1 MRRTYLTNPSS
12 FHIIIL
18 FTLSSFFFGINQT
31 SASQMGWSIHCS
43 NSDEW
48 KLVSGDGSFTKSQDR
63 FTAFAISNTTAT
75 WRLTTEPIWIYKFS
89 ELKLRYRFNGASN
102 LNQPVLW
109 LQPGSIGPVTPGANN
124 LENPLARSG
133 AMPLSI
139 PPGQINGQ
147 IHEFSVKVHP
157 TIKTD
162 QIDQI
167 TVTLQSL
174 NQPVSLEIFELSFI
188 NPDLQSD
195 AIISLDNLTPLP
207 DSRFD
212 QVISPLILDHADTPL
227 SLLTDNHSSPPE
239 RVQCAAIP
247 FQMPQSNTIH
257 ATDLSQ
263 RGAIEL
269 DINQSCSEI
278 FLLMSCD
285 LVGTDDGFGF
295 SPRTKIIEPERLI
308 VQLEYDDGA
317 IDHAFPYNLNYSG
330 FVVNAS
336 QVCSYVIPC
345 HAQKTLQQL
354 RIVDMMSYG
363 RVILLAA
370 SINAGAKQL
379 ATIPHVR
386 YPKSLPSPAISQI
399 PISASIVVQDNRY
412 IKIDNH
418 AYRME
423 IDARSGCRIT
433 SLYHK
438 IAQKEMLSQP
448 SALFALQAGG
458 LTISPDQLHFETFN
472 ASSDNL
478 ELVYSIKTEGG
489 QLGARVNLKSIT
501 ASESALSCIIENHSY
516 NAQSIR
522 LRFPD
527 LQGLKISPDPDDD
540 FYLYPRKRAAWS
552 NQPVKL
558 GSEHSGEFPLQFMD
572 LYSESLACGI
582 ALHSRDQHLIV
593 KKYLF
598 EKDQSGVRMAIE
610 YGANQPITIKPKQ
623 GFATPPSVLQ
633 FHSGDWHAAFQ
644 SYKTWC
650 NTWYQPNPATR
661 SILKDVFICRRDYPI
676 GGTGYLFD
684 LKNNH
689 YTLPDLIEESNQ
701 DLGGI
706 DMIDISSWAYS
717 EKFGRVGEYEKY
729 ELGGKEDFRQSI
741 QQSHDL
747 NIPVGLYFES
757 YLLDPRSTA
766 GSQYGKDWQVID
778 KNYKPKTWQGNEEM
792 YMCAFAPGWRN
803 FLSQSMLSV
812 ANDTGVDAVYMD
824 QYGYGNRNNTCFAP
838 NHNHPLGEHPILG
851 EHGMLRQVRQ
861 TLNKSERPVALYTEQ
876 VPNDISSQYVDAAFD
891 YSFWGG
897 RHYQSQAKLHLF
909 RFAFPSFKVVQL
921 FHPGIDPRAASAED
935 AKLCFF
941 YGEAMWLKGRA
952 KSWFSSECRQFI
964 SKSHRIFQD
973 HIGAFTAPDVE
984 PMIPTHQPGLYA
996 NRFTDKNE
1004 TIITLYNATPFT
1016 IRGLWL
1022 TEKTTN
1028 SNITNLWDISGFSV
1042 ESSEDN
1048 QQISGT
1054 IHPHQVS
1061 CLLIKKM

>member
-1 MRRTYLTNPSS
+1 MRFLQFTTTSRYKM
-12 FHIIIL
+12 FIL
-18 FTLSSFFFGINQT
+18 FALSLLLFT
-31 SASQMGWSIHCS
+31 SHQSEASQMGWSIQS
-43 NSDEW
+43 SESKEW
-48 KLVSGDGSFTKSQDR
+48 KAISGDGSFTKSKDR

-75 WRLTTEPIWIYKFS
+75 WKLTTEPIWIYKFS
-89 ELKLRYRFNGASN
+89 ILKLRYRFNGA
-102 LNQPVLW
+102 LNVEKPVLW
-109 LQPGSIGPVTPGANN
+109 LQPGSIGPVTPGASN

-133 AMPLSI
+133 AMPISI
-139 PPGQINGQ
+139 PPSHHDGE
-147 IHEFSVKVHP
+147 IHEMSIKVHP

-167 TVTLQSL
+167 TISLQSL
-174 NQPVSLEIFELSFI
+174 NQPASMEIYEFSFI
-188 NPDLQSD
+188 NPDPESSR
-195 AIISLDNLTPLP
+195 IISLDNLKPTEN
-207 DSRFD
+207 SRLKHD
-212 QVISPLILDHADTPL
+212 ISPLSLTNANIQFSRLADKHASMTE
-227 SLLTDNHSSPPE
+227 T
-239 RVQCAAIP
+239 VQCAAIP
-247 FQMPQSNTIH
+247 FQIPKSSAITG
-257 ATDLSQ
+257 LFQ
-263 RGAIEL
+263 RGAIKL
-269 DINQSCSEI
+269 DINQSCQEI

-285 LVGTDDGFGF
+285 LVGTDNGFAF
-295 SPRTKIIEPERLI
+295 SPRTRITQPERMI
-308 VQLEYDDGA
+308 VKLEYNDGA
-317 IDHAFPYNLNYSG
+317 IDYAFPYNLNHSS

-336 QVCSYVIPC
+336 ETCSYVIPC
-345 HAQKTLQQL
+345 NPKKTLKQC
-354 RIVDMMSYG
+354 RIVDMISYG
-363 RVILLAA
+363 RIILLAA
-370 SINAGAKQL
+370 SINTGSKQI
-379 ATIPHVR
+379 APITPIR
-386 YPKSLPSPAISQI
+386 YPESLPLPAISQI
-399 PISASIVVQDNRY
+399 PISASIVVKDNRY

-423 IDARSGCRIT
+423 IDAKSGCSIT

-448 SALFALQAGG
+448 TALFALQAGG
-458 LTISPDQLHFETFN
+458 IKIAPEQLHFETFN

-478 ELVYSIKTEGG
+478 ELVYSIKTESGL
-489 QLGARVNLKSIT
+489 LGARVNIKSIT
-501 ASESALSCIIENHSY
+501 ASESTLSCVIENIGY
-516 NAQSIR
+516 NEQSIR

-527 LQGLKISPDPDDD
+527 LQGLKISDDPDDN
-540 FYLYPRKRAAWS
+540 FYLFPRKRAAWS
-552 NQPVKL
+552 NKPVKL
-558 GSEHSGEFPLQFMD
+558 SSDHSGEFPLQFMD
-572 LYSESLACGI
+572 LYSESLACGF

-598 EKDQSGVRMAIE
+598 EKGQSGSRMGIE
-610 YGANQPITIKPKQ
+610 YGADRPITIKPKQ
-623 GFATPPSVLQ
+623 GFATSPSVLQ
-633 FHSGDWHAAFQ
+633 FHSGDWHVAFQ
-644 SYKTWC
+644 SYKSWC
-650 NTWYQPNPATR
+650 KTWYKPNPRTR

-684 LKNNH
+684 IKNNH
-689 YTLPDLIEESNQ
+689 YTLPNLIEESVQ

-729 ELGGKEDFRQSI
+729 ELGGKEDFRNGI
-741 QQSHDL
+741 RESHDL

-766 GSQYGKDWQVID
+766 GSKYGKDWQVID
-778 KNYKPKTWQGNEEM
+778 KNYKPKTWPGNEEM
-792 YMCAFAPGWRN
+792 YMCPFAPDWRD

-812 ANDTGVDAVYMD
+812 ANDTEVNAVYMD
-824 QYGYGNRNNTCFAP
+824 QYGYGNRNNICFSP
-838 NHNHPLGEHPILG
+838 DHGHSLGEHPILG

-876 VPNDISSQYVDAAFD
+876 VPNDISSQFVDAAFD
-891 YSFWGG
+891 YSFW
-897 RHYQSQAKLHLF
+897 RERNYQSPAKLHLF
-909 RFAFPSFKVVQL
+909 RFAFPSFKIVQL

-964 SKSHRIFQD
+964 KKSHRIFHD
-973 HIGAFTAPDVE
+973 HIDAFTAQDIE

-996 NRFTDKNE
+996 NRFKGENE

-1022 TEKTTN
+1022 TEKATN
-1028 SNITNLWDISGFSV
+1028 PKITNLWDNKEFTV

-1061 CLLIKKM
+1061 CILIKK